1 MNQNNFV
8 VIMAG
13 GIGSRFWPYS
23 RNSRPKQFIDVLGTG
38 KSLIQITY
46 ERFVSKVPK
55 ENVFVVTNDAYAQ
68 LVKDQLPDL
77 SDGQILREPLRR
89 NTAPCI
95 AYACY
100 KIAKI
105 NPDAVI
111 TVTPSDHMIF
121 KEVEFLDT
129 LQGAIDSATN
139 DNDKLLTIGL
149 KPNRPETGYGYI
161 QYLESDGD
169 IKKVKTFTEKPER
182 ELAKKFIESG
192 DFVWNSGIFVWS
204 VRAII
209 SAIQKSLPEM
219 ADTFSDTVKALNTP
233 NEYDAIS
240 SAYSQCNNI
249 SIDYGVMEKASN
261 VYVALGDFGWS
272 DLGSWDSLH
281 EISDKEASNNVVNA
295 NTLLYDTRDSL
306 IQGPEDKLIVV
317 QGLEGYL
324 VAECDNV
331 LLICKKDDEQK
342 FRDFV
347 ADVKV
352 KKGKE
357 YL

>member
-23 RNSRPKQFIDVLGTG
+23 RNNRPKQFIDVLGTG
-38 KSLIQITY
+38 KSLIQMTFD
-46 ERFVSKVPK
+46 RFLTKVPK
-55 ENVFVVTNDAYAQ
+55 ENIYVVTNDSYAQ
-68 LVKDQLPDL
+68 LVREQLPELTDA
-77 SDGQILREPLRR
+77 QILREPLRR

-95 AYACY
+95 AYASY

-105 NPDAVI
+105 NPNAII
-111 TVTPSDHMIF
+111 TVTPSDHIIF
-121 KEVEFLDT
+121 KDIEFLNT
-129 LQGAIDSATN
+129 LQSAIDSAG
-139 DNDKLLTIGL
+139 DKENLITIGL
-149 KPNRPETGYGYI
+149 RPNRPETGYGYI
-161 QYLESDGD
+161 QYLESEGD
-169 IKKVKTFTEKPER
+169 VKKVKTFTEKPER

-209 SAIQKSLPEM
+209 SAIQSSLPEM
-219 ADTFSDTVKALNTP
+219 AEIFSDTIPALNDK

-261 VYVALGDFGWS
+261 VFVVLGDFGWS
-272 DLGSWDSLH
+272 DLGSWESLH
-281 EISDKEASNNVVNA
+281 EISEKEENNNVTNGNVM
-295 NTLLYDTRDSL
+295 LYDTKDSL
-306 IQGPEDKLIVV
+306 IQGPEEKLIVV

-347 ADVKV
+347 ADVKD